1 MATAQAQQPPLMH
14 PQPLPLHVPSQP
26 SYSSQATITPPDS
39 DSSSPREQ
47 SSSPRSLLQG
57 IPAHLQL
64 QSKQLR
70 TPRSPMYVP
79 AVLRP
84 TEKPAR
90 QSPPKRGGQPTVTDQ
105 EDTEEVEGDTSS
117 VRRVVTEEWNE
128 TRLGEVT
135 GPPSRNHWKVSYT
148 FSFVLSSLSSYSA
161 TFDIMGAI
169 FYFCGFNH
177 VLGFTL
183 SELRD

>member
-1 MATAQAQQPPLMH
+1 
-14 PQPLPLHVPSQP
+14 
-26 SYSSQATITPPDS
+26 
-39 DSSSPREQ
+39 
-47 SSSPRSLLQG
+47 
-57 IPAHLQL
+57 
-64 QSKQLR
+64 
-70 TPRSPMYVP
+70 MYVP

-128 TRLGEVT
+128 TRLGEVM

-148 FSFVLSSLSSYSA
+148 FSLSCHYHHIWLHSTLWELFSTSVGSIMCWASL
-161 TFDIMGAI
+161 FQ
-169 FYFCGFNH
+169 N
-177 VLGFTL
+177 
-183 SELRD
+183 